1 MTIVKEKIWIFV
13 FALLAGVLAAQ
24 LVVSNVLAGRGSELV
39 RLEEEVKRL
48 ERDNNGLSQ
57 ELAKDSSLNKINT
70 LADSLGFTK
79 PEFVLY
85 INLTEPVAF
94 RPSR

>member
-79 PEFVLY
+79 PESVLY